1 MVHVINNYN
10 KDMCNIA
17 YECSLEFSGISTSL
31 EPRLFEVHQVHGVF
45 LQAYSVRLYQQ
56 PRLFEVHQVNGAY
69 FKGLRRYF

>member
-10 KDMCNIA
+10 KDMLNIA

-45 LQAYSVRLYQQ
+45 STSLPHEIFPTAS
-56 PRLFEVHQVNGAY
+56 FI
-69 FKGLRRYF
+69 